1 MCRAEA
7 LAKELTRTTHA
18 HVFCPERRGRGGNTP
33 NTRYAAFC
41 KVTGK
46 VYAQEPRAT
55 HTPRRERPRV
65 MEKQKEKKKN
75 GAHCSYLGG
84 CYSGGKHAT
93 RGSELDG
100 PG

>member
-1 MCRAEA
+1 MS
-7 LAKELTRTTHA
+7 
-18 HVFCPERRGRGGNTP
+18 RRGTGEGAHTDYACTRVLPRETGGGGGNTP

-55 HTPRRERPRV
+55 YTPRRERQRV